1 MRGNAECGGV
11 WSTRAALRGSGSRA
25 QEKIPPERSPCDVP
39 ERTVGSELRR
49 QQHAVRFRVLRH
61 FPVAALLSLHR
72 QVGGQVLS
80 NADQSQKPLHQLE
93 GALCLDAALRGVG

>member
-1 MRGNAECGGV
+1 MSLSEPWGANCG
-11 WSTRAALRGSGSRA
+11 R
-25 QEKIPPERSPCDVP
+25 QE
-39 ERTVGSELRR
+39 
-49 QQHAVRFRVLRH
+49 HAVRFHVLRH

-93 GALCLDAALRGVG
+93 SALCLDAALRGVG